1 MCDGRFEHYLRRF
14 LTCPILSCARPIPL
28 PSTCYAMIKAV
39 ADKKKQ
45 TNKQKTTTTKLA
57 HSRVFLFVLFLF
69 WFSAVPGWYQVLMS
83 SKL

>member
-1 MCDGRFEHYLRRF
+1 MRDEWSVSVS
-14 LTCPILSCARPIPL
+14 CPILSCARPIPL

-39 ADKKKQ
+39 ADKKK
-45 TNKQKTTTTKLA
+45 TNKQTKNNNNNKKLA
-57 HSRVFLFVLFLF
+57 HSHVFLFVLFLF